1 MYMKPTNGCRRG
13 AFTSLFFL
21 IYLLELISFTL
32 FFPIHLT
39 PSSLPQFPGRPGP
52 FGCQGIP
59 AHRAGHPE
67 DPRQDHWHRRG
78 SLLLQEPELQ
88 VRMSG
93 GPVAAVAWWWL

>member
-1 MYMKPTNGCRRG
+1 MGTIGKEHLPVC
-13 AFTSLFFL
+13 FSLN
-21 IYLLELISFTL
+21 IYLNCFSFIL
-32 FFPIHLT
+32 FLPIQLT
-39 PSSLPQFPGRPGP
+39 PSSSLPQFPGRPGP
-52 FGCQGIP
+52 FGRQGIP

-93 GPVAAVAWWWL
+93 GLVAAVAWWWL